1 MKTYKFI
8 VTLYDS
14 GLPYPSREEA
24 VKAADEWAAGL
35 ADQENCQIADVQ
47 VDEEVD

>member
-24 VKAADEWAAGL
+24 EKDANEWATNL
-35 ADQENCQIADVQ
+35 AVQENCQIANVQ